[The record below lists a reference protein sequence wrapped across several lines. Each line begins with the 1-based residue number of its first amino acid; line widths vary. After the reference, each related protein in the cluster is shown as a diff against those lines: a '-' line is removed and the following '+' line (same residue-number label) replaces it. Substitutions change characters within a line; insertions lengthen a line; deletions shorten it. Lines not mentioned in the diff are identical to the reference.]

1 MQGSQAPASS
11 IRREDNGK
19 GTIMLT
25 LVPIILICAS
35 DVAPQDCS
43 EAVSIIK
50 LVAPT
55 DENVGGLVGCTRFGM
70 LYAASSHL
78 VTAGTY
84 PKIICTPPE
93 RLGRYLDES
102 RELTFAQPGG
112 PEAN

>member
-1 MQGSQAPASS
+1 
-11 IRREDNGK
+11 
-19 GTIMLT
+19 MLT

-50 LVAPT
+50 LVAPS
-55 DENVGGLVGCTRFGM
+55 DENAGGYIGCERFGM

-84 PKIICTPPE
+84 PKIICAPPE
-93 RLGRYLDES
+93 RVGRYLDDS
-102 RELTFAQPGG
+102 RKLTAAQPD
-112 PEAN
+112 AAQTR